1 VGTSSTLQFPQKRR
15 SGRGISTKNKIIKKK
30 RKINLTG
37 CSCRERE
44 R

>member
-30 RKINLTG
+30 GKNKIIKKKG
-37 CSCRERE
+37 K
-44 R
+44 